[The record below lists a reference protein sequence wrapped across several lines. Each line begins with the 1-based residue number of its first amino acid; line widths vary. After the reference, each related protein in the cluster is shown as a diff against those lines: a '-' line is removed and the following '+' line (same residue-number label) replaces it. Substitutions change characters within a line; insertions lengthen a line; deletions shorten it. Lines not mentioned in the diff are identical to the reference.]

1 VTGLDL
7 AVIRSRAPVTGG
19 DPLGR
24 FLRHPGPVTSHL
36 LHRVAHLLSEAA
48 MPVALVL
55 GGAALIGL
63 STRAA
68 LRASRRRGFATDA
81 RWVRILPPPE
91 VDPAGGEALWSNL
104 VALLRPAWRRILSG
118 QPHLGFEYV
127 WQGAE
132 LKIGLWVPGP
142 VPPGLVERAVEA
154 AWPGARTLVV
164 VPFSPL
170 PGDGPATA
178 GTLRLASAEWLPLRT
193 DHSADPLRSVL
204 GAAAGLDTDEVAAV
218 QILARPASGRRLAR
232 ARRAAWALRAGGS
245 QTAPARLLH
254 LSGPSKVRARPV
266 GADPE
271 QARVVKEIL
280 DKAGHPQWFV
290 GIRYAAAT
298 ARQAPDARARLRG
311 RAHAIASAFA
321 LYTGPHNRLRRRRL
335 SRPAGA
341 LAVRQLGRGDLLSVP
356 ELAAMAHL
364 PTDVAVPGLSRAGA
378 RLVAPRP
385 GIPIA
390 GKVLGDAAVGAARPV
405 ALAVE
410 DARQHLHVM
419 GATGSGKST
428 LLANLILDDV
438 VAGRGAVVI
447 DPKGD
452 LVADLLDRLPRPLA
466 QAAVLLDPEETE
478 APPALNVLEGPDTD
492 LAVDNLVGIF
502 RRIFEAYWGPRTDD
516 VLRAACLTLL
526 YSGGEATLAD
536 VPRLLAEEPFRRRLT
551 AGIADPVGLGGFWAW
566 YEGMGEAQRA
576 QVIGPVMNKLRAF
589 LLRDFVRK
597 VVGSSRSSFD
607 LARVLD
613 GGLCLVR
620 VPKGVLGEETAR
632 LLGSFVVAKVWQAA
646 THRARIG
653 QHARVDASLYVDEC
667 QNFLTLPRSLEE
679 MLAEARGYRLSL
691 VLAHQHLAQLPRDL
705 RDAVSANARSKV
717 IFAASPE
724 DARILERHTLPEI
737 TAHDLAHMPAYNAAA
752 RLVVGGED
760 LAAFTVRTRP
770 IPAPLHGRADQ
781 IRERA
786 RAAYGRTDEQRRT
799 EALRMRRSRSTRP
812 AGQSLGQSSGR
823 SAGQLDRPTQP
834 DPSTLVRAAD
844 TPDGATPDLVADSR

>member
-1 VTGLDL
+1 MV
-7 AVIRSRAPVTGG
+7 R
-19 DPLGR
+19 
-24 FLRHPGPVTSHL
+24 RHPVRRGNSSPSSRRTC
-36 LHRVAHLLSEAA
+36 
-48 MPVALVL
+48 P
-55 GGAALIGL
+55 
-63 STRAA
+63 
-68 LRASRRRGFATDA
+68 ASRPRPRD
-81 RWVRILPPPE
+81 RICVRP
-91 VDPAGGEALWSNL
+91 VHGSAQPAPTAPS
-104 VALLRPAWRRILSG
+104 
-118 QPHLGFEYV
+118 
-127 WQGAE
+127 
-132 LKIGLWVPGP
+132 
-142 VPPGLVERAVEA
+142 VPP
-154 AWPGARTLVV
+154 
-164 VPFSPL
+164 
-170 PGDGPATA
+170 
-178 GTLRLASAEWLPLRT
+178 
-193 DHSADPLRSVL
+193 
-204 GAAAGLDTDEVAAV
+204 
-218 QILARPASGRRLAR
+218 
-232 ARRAAWALRAGGS
+232 
-245 QTAPARLLH
+245 
-254 LSGPSKVRARPV
+254 
-266 GADPE
+266 
-271 QARVVKEIL
+271 
-280 DKAGHPQWFV
+280 
-290 GIRYAAAT
+290 
-298 ARQAPDARARLRG
+298 RG
-311 RAHAIASAFA
+311 K
-321 LYTGPHNRLRRRRL
+321 
-335 SRPAGA
+335 
-341 LAVRQLGRGDLLSVP
+341 LGRGDLLSVP
-356 ELAAMAHL
+356 ELAAIAHL

-378 RLVAPRP
+378 RLVAPPP

-405 ALAVE
+405 AIAVE
-410 DARQHLHVM
+410 DTRQHLHVM

-428 LLANLILDDV
+428 LLANLILGDV
-438 VAGRGAVVI
+438 IAGRGAVVI

-452 LVADLLDRLPRPLA
+452 LVADLLDRLPHPLA

-526 YSGGEATLAD
+526 HSGGEATLAD

-737 TAHDLAHMPAYNAAA
+737 TAHDLAHMPAFTAAA

-770 IPAPLHGRADQ
+770 APAPLRGRANQVRDAT
-781 IRERA
+781 RT
-786 RAAYGRTDEQRRT
+786 AYGRTDEERRI
-799 EALRMRRSRSTRP
+799 EALRMRRSRTAGP
-812 AGQSLGQSSGR
+812 TGQSLGQSSGR
-823 SAGQLDRPTQP
+823 SGGQLDRPTQP
-834 DPSTLVRAAD
+834 DPSTLVRGAD
-844 TPDGATPDLVADSR
+844 TPDGATPDLVAGSR